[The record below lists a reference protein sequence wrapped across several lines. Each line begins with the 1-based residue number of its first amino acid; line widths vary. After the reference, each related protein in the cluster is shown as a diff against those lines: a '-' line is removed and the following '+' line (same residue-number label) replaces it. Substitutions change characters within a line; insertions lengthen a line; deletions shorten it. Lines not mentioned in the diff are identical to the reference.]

1 MKNKYV
7 AVLDFGSSKITC
19 MAATKVAETG
29 EFLIRAVGQS
39 AYNGFDDN
47 NWYEPETIRGAIKD
61 AITQVE
67 NKLNTTF
74 KEMYVGVPGVFCAVA
89 TGEASLTFHSKK
101 KVDKEDVAE
110 IIKKADFFQTAP
122 ELIPLGGKPVY
133 FVLDGAIKTYEPVGN
148 IASKLTGLVS
158 FSFMK
163 STFRNSVAPIL
174 MEKGVSQIVYV
185 NACEAQATFVTQS
198 MFGTVGHAIV
208 IDIGHITTNVTL
220 CGGNGVLFGK
230 TFGLGSGYLASD
242 LCQVI
247 GCDFNFAM
255 SILEKVNLNLEI
267 QEGDAYSINGRMV
280 DAKRT
285 NEVIKARIGQIA
297 DYIIKCFN
305 YYNTPIPNNT
315 PIVLTGGG
323 LTYLRGGADCMASYL
338 GKQIRTYESVNPQT
352 RRNEYASTYGLL
364 AEAVKENKRRGGV
377 FSLLKRKLK
386 EINNG
391 LRK

>member
-19 MAATKVAETG
+19 MAASKVADSG
-29 EFLIRAVGQS
+29 EFLIRAIGQS
-39 AYNGFDDN
+39 VYNGFDDN
-47 NWYEPETIRGAIKD
+47 NWYEPDTIRGAIRD

-67 NKLNTTF
+67 NKLNTAI
-74 KEMYVGVPGVFCAVA
+74 KEIYVGVPGVFCAVA

-101 KVDKEDVAE
+101 KIDKDDVAE
-110 IIKKADFFQTAP
+110 IIKKADIFENVA

-133 FVLDGAIKTYEPVGN
+133 YVLDGAIKTYDPVGN

-163 STFRNSVAPIL
+163 STFRNSIAPIL
-174 MEKGVSQIVYV
+174 MEKGVTKIVYV
-185 NACEAQATFVTQS
+185 NGCEAQASFVTQS
-198 MFGTVGHAIV
+198 MFGTAGHAI
-208 IDIGHITTNVTL
+208 ILDIGHITTNVTL

-230 TFGLGSGYLASD
+230 TFALGSGYLASD

-247 GCDFNFAM
+247 GCDFNYAM

-297 DYIIKCFN
+297 DYIIKSFN
-305 YYNTPIPNNT
+305 YCNMPIPSNT

-323 LTYLRGGADCMASYL
+323 LTYLRGGADCLASFL

-352 RRNEYASTYGLL
+352 RRNEYTSTYGLL
-364 AEAVKENKRRGGV
+364 AEAVKGNKSKGGVLSFFKRRFKGD
-377 FSLLKRKLK
+377 K
-386 EINNG
+386 
-391 LRK
+391 